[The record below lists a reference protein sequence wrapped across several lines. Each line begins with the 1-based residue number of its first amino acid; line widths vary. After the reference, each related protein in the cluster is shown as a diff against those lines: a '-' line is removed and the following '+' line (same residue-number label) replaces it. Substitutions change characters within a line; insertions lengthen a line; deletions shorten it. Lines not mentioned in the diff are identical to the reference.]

1 MKILSEKG
9 KKTLPGLLQEVMQ
22 QFELREVLV
31 GSLSTD
37 YPKDI
42 VQMSYPDDDTHSY
55 LEHAKTR
62 LAGKPNRGELK
73 ALLEGVRHSGEQ
85 GLIDNIKGRLR

>member
-9 KKTLPGLLQEVMQ
+9 KKTLPGLLQEVLH
-22 QFELREVLV
+22 ELEVKDVLV

-42 VQMSYPDDDTHSY
+42 VQMSHPDDDTHSY
-55 LEHAKTR
+55 LEHAKAR
-62 LAGKPNRGELK
+62 LAGKPSTGELK
-73 ALLEGVRHSGEQ
+73 ALLEGVRHSGDQ

>member
-1 MKILSEKG
+1 LKILSDKG
-9 KKTLPGLLQEVMQ
+9 KKTLPGLLQEVLQ
-22 QFELREVLV
+22 AFEVTDVLV

-42 VQMSYPDDDTHSY
+42 VQMSHPADDISPY
-55 LEHAKTR
+55 LQHAKTR

-73 ALLEGVRHSGEQ
+73 ALLEGVRHLGDQ

>member
-1 MKILSEKG
+1 LKILSDKG
-9 KKTLPGLLQEVMQ
+9 KKTLPGLLQEVLH
-22 QFELREVLV
+22 ELEVTDVLV

-42 VQMSYPDDDTHSY
+42 VQMSHPDGDTHSY
-55 LEHAKTR
+55 LEHAKAR
-62 LAGKPNRGELK
+62 LAGKPSTGELK

>member
-1 MKILSEKG
+1 LKILSDKG
-9 KKTLPGLLQEVMQ
+9 KTTLPGLLQEVLH
-22 QFELREVLV
+22 ELEVKDVLV

-42 VQMSYPDDDTHSY
+42 VQMSHPDDDTHLY
-55 LEHAKTR
+55 LEHAKAR
-62 LAGKPNRGELK
+62 LAGKPSTGELK

>member
-1 MKILSEKG
+1 LKILSEKG
-9 KKTLPGLLQEVMQ
+9 KKTLPGLLQEVLQ

-31 GSLSTD
+31 GSLSAD

-42 VQMSYPDDDTHSY
+42 VPMSHPDDTHSY
-55 LEHAKTR
+55 LEHAKAR
-62 LAGKPNRGELK
+62 LAGKPSTGELK

>member
-1 MKILSEKG
+1 
-9 KKTLPGLLQEVMQ
+9 MQ

-37 YPKDI
+37 YPDDI
-42 VQMSYPDDDTHSY
+42 VPMSHPDDDISPY
-55 LEHAKTR
+55 LQHAKTR

>member
-42 VQMSYPDDDTHSY
+42 VPMNHPDDDTHSY
-55 LEHAKTR
+55 LEHAKAR
-62 LAGKPNRGELK
+62 LAGKPSTGELK

>member
-1 MKILSEKG
+1 MKILSDKG
-9 KKTLPGLLQEVMQ
+9 KKTLPGLLQEVLQ
-22 QFELREVLV
+22 QFEVTDFLV

-42 VQMSYPDDDTHSY
+42 VPMSHPTDDTHHY
-55 LEHAKTR
+55 LQHAKER
-62 LAGKPNRGELK
+62 LAGKPSTGELK

-85 GLIDNIKGRLR
+85 ALIDNIKGRLR

>member
-1 MKILSEKG
+1 
-9 KKTLPGLLQEVMQ
+9 MQ

-42 VQMSYPDDDTHSY
+42 VQMSHPDDDTHSY

-73 ALLEGVRHSGEQ
+73 ALLEGVRHSGDQ
-85 GLIDNIKGRLR
+85 RLIDNIKGRLR

>member
-9 KKTLPGLLQEVMQ
+9 KKTLPGLLQEVLHE
-22 QFELREVLV
+22 FEVTDVLV

-42 VQMSYPDDDTHSY
+42 VPMSHPDDDTASY
-55 LEHAKTR
+55 IKHAKAR
-62 LAGKPNRGELK
+62 LAGKPSTGELK

-85 GLIDNIKGRLR
+85 GLIDNIKRRLR

>member
-42 VQMSYPDDDTHSY
+42 VQMSHPADDISPY

-62 LAGKPNRGELK
+62 LAGKPSTGELK

>member
-9 KKTLPGLLQEVMQ
+9 KKTLPGLLQEVLHK
-22 QFELREVLV
+22 FEVTHVLV

-42 VQMSYPDDDTHSY
+42 VPMSHPDDGTASY
-55 LEHAKTR
+55 IEHARAR
-62 LAGKPNRGELK
+62 LAGKPSTGELK
-73 ALLEGVRHSGEQ
+73 ALLNGVRHSGEQ
-85 GLIDNIKGRLR
+85 GLIDNIKRRLR

>member
-1 MKILSEKG
+1 LKILSEKG
-9 KKTLPGLLQEVMQ
+9 KKTLPGLLQEVLQ
-22 QFELREVLV
+22 QFEVTDVLV

-42 VQMSYPDDDTHSY
+42 VQMSHPDDDTHLY
-55 LEHAKTR
+55 LQHAKAR
-62 LAGKPNRGELK
+62 LAGKPSTGELK

-85 GLIDNIKGRLR
+85 GLIENIKGRLR

>member
-1 MKILSEKG
+1 LKILSDKG
-9 KKTLPGLLQEVMQ
+9 KKTLPALLQEVLQ
-22 QFELREVLV
+22 QFEVTDVLV

-42 VQMSYPDDDTHSY
+42 VQMSHRDDDTHLY
-55 LEHAKTR
+55 LEHAKAR

-73 ALLEGVRHSGEQ
+73 VLLEGVRHSGEQ

>member
-1 MKILSEKG
+1 MKILSDKG
-9 KKTLPGLLQEVMQ
+9 KTTLPGLLQEVLH
-22 QFELREVLV
+22 ELEVKDVLV

-42 VQMSYPDDDTHSY
+42 VQMSHPDDDTHLY
-55 LEHAKTR
+55 LEHAKAR
-62 LAGKPNRGELK
+62 LAGKPSTGELK

>member
-1 MKILSEKG
+1 
-9 KKTLPGLLQEVMQ
+9 MQ

-42 VQMSYPDDDTHSY
+42 VPMNHPDDDTHSY
-55 LEHAKTR
+55 LEHAKAR
-62 LAGKPNRGELK
+62 LAGKPSTGELK

>member
-1 MKILSEKG
+1 LKILSEKG

-31 GSLSTD
+31 GSLSID

-42 VQMSYPDDDTHSY
+42 VQMSQPDDDTHLY

-73 ALLEGVRHSGEQ
+73 ALLEGVRHSGDQ

>member
-9 KKTLPGLLQEVMQ
+9 KKTLPGLLQEVLH
-22 QFELREVLV
+22 ELEVTDVLV

-42 VQMSYPDDDTHSY
+42 VQMSHPDDDTHSY
-55 LEHAKTR
+55 LEHAKAR
-62 LAGKPNRGELK
+62 LAGKPSTGELK
-73 ALLEGVRHSGEQ
+73 ALLEGVRHSGDQ